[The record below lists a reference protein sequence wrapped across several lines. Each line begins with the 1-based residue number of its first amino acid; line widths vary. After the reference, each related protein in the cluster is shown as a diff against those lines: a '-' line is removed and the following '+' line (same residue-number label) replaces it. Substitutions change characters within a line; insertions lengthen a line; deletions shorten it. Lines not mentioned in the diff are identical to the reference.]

1 MERVRY
7 MSIDVDARGL
17 ACPQPVIGV
26 KKALD
31 SIAEGT
37 ITAIVDN
44 SVAKEHV
51 IKFATANN
59 CGVSVSQQGNHY
71 YIKITK
77 GKAVPTEQT
86 LNQPQTANG
95 KLVYLIS
102 QDTLGHGSAEL
113 GGVLMKSFMFTLLER
128 DPRPDVIMFINAG
141 VKLTVEGS
149 PVLEH
154 LSQLSSHGTQVLS
167 CGTCLDFYGLKDKLA
182 VGSVTNMFTIVDEL
196 SSAAKAVTL

>member
-17 ACPQPVIGV
+17 NCPQPVIAT

-31 SIAEGT
+31 SIAEGIVT
-37 ITAIVDN
+37 TIVDN
-44 SVAKEHV
+44 SVAKENV
-51 IKFATANN
+51 VKFAAANN
-59 CGVSVSQQGNHY
+59 CGVSVTQQADHF

-77 GKAVPTEQT
+77 GNAAPLEKTSEMLQPTG
-86 LNQPQTANG
+86 G

-113 GGVLMKSFMFTLLER
+113 GGVLMKSFMYTLLER
-128 DPRPDVIMFINAG
+128 EPRPGVIMFINAG

-154 LSQLSSHGTQVLS
+154 LKQLSSHGSQILS
-167 CGTCLDFYGLKDKLA
+167 CGTCLDFYNLKDKLA
-182 VGSVTNMFTIVDEL
+182 VGTVTNMFTIVDEL
-196 SSAAKAVTL
+196 SSASRAVTL